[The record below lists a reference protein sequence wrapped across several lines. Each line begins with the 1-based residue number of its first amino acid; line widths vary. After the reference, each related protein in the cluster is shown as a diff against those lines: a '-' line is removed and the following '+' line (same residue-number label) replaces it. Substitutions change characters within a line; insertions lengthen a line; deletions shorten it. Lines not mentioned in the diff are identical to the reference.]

1 MFLQL
6 ERIRFWRTTASA
18 HLAEVKGPSQ
28 EKLKTQ
34 TIVIRNIDQAPRRS
48 VSQ

>member
-6 ERIRFWRTTASA
+6 GTDSVLANHSLRP
-18 HLAEVKGPSQ
+18 LAEVKGPSQ